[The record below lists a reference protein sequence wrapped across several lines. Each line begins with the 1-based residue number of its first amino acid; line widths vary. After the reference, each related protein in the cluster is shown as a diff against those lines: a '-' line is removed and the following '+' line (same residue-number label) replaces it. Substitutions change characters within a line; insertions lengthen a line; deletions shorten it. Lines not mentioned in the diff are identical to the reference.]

1 MFRFLKLCGLALSG
15 AIAAATLGC
24 ASTSF
29 VSSWQAPVEGVIEF
43 DNKRVAAVVVSA
55 DETTRRV
62 GETALAREISKRGR
76 AQGVASYT
84 LISGEAAKDKDAAK
98 KLLMEAQIDGA
109 VVMRVISS
117 EQEVSYSP
125 GTSWYAPTPYYG
137 SFYGYWGYGWP
148 MAYDPGYLR
157 TDKVVMVETLVYSV
171 DRDKLLWAGKSKT
184 TNPSDI
190 QKVIHDLATGAAKEM
205 RKAGFIN

>member
-1 MFRFLKLCGLALSG
+1 MFRFARMSG
-15 AIAAATLGC
+15 VAMSFAFAASCAT
-24 ASTSF
+24 TSF
-29 VSSWQAPVEGVIEF
+29 VSSWQAPVEGPIEF

-62 GETALAREISKRGR
+62 GETALAREISAGR

-84 LISGEAAKDKDAAK
+84 IISGEEAKDKEGAK
-98 KLLMEAQIDGA
+98 KKLRDAKIEGA
-109 VVMRVISS
+109 VVMRVVSS
-117 EQEVSYSP
+117 QQEISYSP
-125 GTSWYAPTPYYG
+125 GTSWYAPYPYYG

-148 MAYDPGYLR
+148 VAYDPGYLR

-171 DRDKLLWAGKSKT
+171 ARDKLLWAGKSKT
-184 TNPSDI
+184 TNPSNI
-190 QKVIHDLATGAAKEM
+190 QDFVHDLANGAAKEM